1 MENFIVT
8 FTPEEIQKGLDI
20 AAQELFKNSY
30 SNPIKKLVEAAV
42 DEKSSELRKV
52 VDSIIT
58 EAITNPEFKTQ
69 MTNAVMSKIVEAA
82 IRK

>member
-8 FTPEEIQKGLDI
+8 FTPEDIQKGLDI